1 MHRVLSSECQRT
13 KPSKMLALGLLV
25 DMMYEVMYAKDEIRV
40 LAICPAQC
48 NEHLLTKV
56 IAR

>member
-1 MHRVLSSECQRT
+1 
-13 KPSKMLALGLLV
+13 MLALGLLV